1 MAKFRK
7 KDSLVWGIIL
17 IVIGAFFLLENV
29 DVEVWDLLALLWP
42 LILIA
47 WGAWKLYF
55 GLKEKEEDVQSRG

>member
-42 LILIA
+42 LILIG

-55 GLKEKEEDVQSRG
+55 GLKEGKEDMPSRG